1 MISAWSNQEISFI
14 LNQLELRWGLPGR
27 GYRFC
32 REGSQCCLLGSGSF
46 AQVYDAVDKY
56 GRNRYAIKVM
66 GFGDKRVDPEEF
78 DKTMYAQ
85 ELAAIECSNIV
96 KIHYYSQAYVWLD
109 GDNQVTNVEKVGSQT
124 DTGGEDCLLLQFAVM
139 EKLTPVLTMGRNRR
153 PVLTP
158 MELNG
163 FESEVLR
170 LGEHMVNALTVLH
183 GRNILHRD
191 IKLENIFYDPRRKR
205 YKLGDFGI
213 AKTTRD
219 GLASTVAFTKGYGA
233 PEIVGMPEDRYDG
246 TADIYSLGMV
256 LFVLLNGLRFP
267 GSDRYHVN
275 AAVQYC
281 PGYVLPNPKRGSE
294 DTAQL
299 LRKMCSYDPDDR
311 YASVKAVG
319 RDLDHLGFSP
329 AVRSRMEEDR
339 TMLAM
344 GLAMLGAGI
353 GIVLLCWYYPE
364 SFVFFR
370 TIPWL
375 LPLLISLGALFT
387 CQGMLSQK
395 NELMSVSQRQR
406 DSNTLWGLVMAVYV
420 GLIVVALL
428 PERESGSLSQFFG
441 VTVPR
446 ILRRFQSEK
455 VGAFGLAVCIF
466 WRIREKIRLKR
477 RETTREQTLLDK

>member
-1 MISAWSNQEISFI
+1 MISAWSNQEISAV
-14 LNQLELRWGLPGR
+14 LLQLEQWGLPGH

-32 REGSQCCLLGSGSF
+32 REGNQCCLLGSGSF
-46 AQVYDAVDKY
+46 AQVYDAVDRY

-85 ELAAIECSNIV
+85 ELAGIECGNIV
-96 KIHYYSQAYVWLD
+96 KIHHYSQVYVWLD
-109 GDNQVTNVEKVGSQT
+109 GDNRVTDVKKAGSQT
-124 DTGGEDCLLLQFAVM
+124 ETGGEDCLLLQFAVM

-158 MELNG
+158 MELDG
-163 FESEVLR
+163 DESEVLR
-170 LGEHMVNALTVLH
+170 LGEHMVNALMVLH
-183 GRNILHRD
+183 GRKILHRD

-246 TADIYSLGMV
+246 TADLYSLGMV
-256 LFVLLNGLRFP
+256 LFVLLNELRFP

-281 PGYVLPNPKRGSE
+281 PGYVLPKTRWGSE
-294 DTAQL
+294 DVTAFLQKL
-299 LRKMCSYDPDDR
+299 CSYHPDDR
-311 YASVKAVG
+311 YPTIKVVS
-319 RDLDHLGFSP
+319 RELDHLGFSP
-329 AVRSRMEEDR
+329 AVRIRMEEGR

-344 GLAMLGAGI
+344 GLTMLGAGV
-353 GIVLLCWYYPE
+353 GIVLLCRYYPE
-364 SFVFFR
+364 SLVFFR

-387 CQGMLSQK
+387 CQGMLSRK

-406 DSNTLWGLVMAVYV
+406 DSKVLWGLAMALYAVMLVES
-420 GLIVVALL
+420 LL
-428 PERESGSLSQFFG
+428 PVRESGSLSQFFG

-446 ILRRFQSEK
+446 ILRWFQSEK

-477 RETTREQTLLDK
+477 WKKTRAKSMPDD